1 MKIKYY
7 KITKFNVVFN
17 LKRMEKGARGPRNE
31 KVREN
36 IKKKHF
42 G

>member
-17 LKRMEKGARGPRNE
+17 LKRMEG
-31 KVREN
+31 
-36 IKKKHF
+36 KKSRAKHEVSTLD
-42 G
+42 GI